1 MVGQP
6 VNSFTVFIK
15 VFWMKKFLI
24 TLPMGQFIPY
34 SQQLA
39 RKDRKLPRGIFYR
52 QFHQEGIK
60 SIFIS
65 CPPLFLLEQAK
76 QLGSGNQ
83 DISRDLPEVRHFC
96 LQTQSLCATHT
107 PCSCFLVLAVQIQ
120 NRAKAWRG
128 LHTMYIYFG
137 VDSWLFLDENFMRY
151 TIGPGLNMEHTL
163 FPQSRQLQTQD
174 QAGGSR
180 PCSLLSWPVS
190 HGLWGVHDLNMQY
203 LYQLSTIVKNKRGV

>member
-1 MVGQP
+1 
-6 VNSFTVFIK
+6 
-15 VFWMKKFLI
+15 MKKFLI

-39 RKDRKLPRGIFYR
+39 KKDRKLPRGIFCR

-60 SIFIS
+60 CIFIS

-107 PCSCFLVLAVQIQ
+107 PCCFFLALAVQIQ
-120 NRAKAWRG
+120 NIAKAWRG

-137 VDSWLFLDENFMRY
+137 VDSWLFLDENFVKH
-151 TIGPGLNMEHTL
+151 TIPPGLNVEHTL
-163 FPQSRQLQTQD
+163 FPQSGWLQAQD
-174 QAGGSR
+174 
-180 PCSLLSWPVS
+180 
-190 HGLWGVHDLNMQY
+190 
-203 LYQLSTIVKNKRGV
+203 